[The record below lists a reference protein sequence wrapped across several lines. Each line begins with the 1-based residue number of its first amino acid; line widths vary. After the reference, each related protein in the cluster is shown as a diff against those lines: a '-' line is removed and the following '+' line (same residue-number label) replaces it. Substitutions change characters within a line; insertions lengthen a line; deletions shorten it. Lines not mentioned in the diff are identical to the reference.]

1 MGRGDFIVLGAT
13 GMQGRIVSRD
23 LLEKGYHVLLCGR
36 DASRVNPL
44 LKKYKNSSYQ
54 SFDARNMGRMIS
66 MLKEC
71 DAKVVINCVEGDWN
85 LDILNACAATR
96 KHCIDLGSDI
106 PMTKGQI
113 KMHLD
118 LKKKG
123 LTHIT
128 GCGSVPGIGN
138 VMLRHAVHKFDSVGS
153 VEVGFNWD
161 SNIKKFVV
169 PFSIQSII
177 EEFTSPAQVIVNNK
191 KGEINPMDS
200 IVMSYHH
207 EIGREPQFNVG
218 HHPETYTFYR
228 HCKGKGIK
236 TVKFYAGFP
245 RHSFDAIKQMI
256 ELGYG
261 GKEPIPYVCGDKI
274 KPIEFLT
281 EILKK
286 LPMPKGYTEK
296 ENLWVEIKGKKNG
309 KKKELLME
317 CIVSTLKGWEDAGC
331 NIDTGMPAS
340 IMAQMIHKEEI
351 KERGS
356 FAPEDIVPVQPFFDE
371 LARRQMVVLE
381 NGKLIN

>member
-1 MGRGDFIVLGAT
+1 MGREEFIVLGAT

-36 DASRVNPL
+36 DAGRVNGL
-44 LKKYKNSSYQ
+44 LKRYKNSSYQ
-54 SFDARNMGRMIS
+54 SFDARDMSRTTS
-66 MLKEC
+66 MLKES

-85 LDILNACAATR
+85 LNLLTACIVAR
-96 KHCIDLGSDI
+96 KHSLDLGSDI
-106 PMTKGQI
+106 PMTKNQM
-113 KMHLD
+113 KMHLN

-138 VMLRHAVHKFDSVGS
+138 VMLRHAVHAFDSIDT
-153 VEVGFNWD
+153 VEVGFNWN

-177 EEFTSPAQVIVNNK
+177 EEFTSPAPVIVNNK
-191 KGEINPMDS
+191 MNKINPMDS
-200 IVMSYHH
+200 IIVASHH
-207 EIGREPQFNVG
+207 KIGRQPQFNVG

-228 HCKGKGIK
+228 HCKGKGIR

-245 RHSFDAIKQMI
+245 RHSFDAITQMI

-261 GKEPIPYVCGDKI
+261 GKEPIQYTCGDKI

-281 EILKK
+281 EVLKN
-286 LPMPKGYTEK
+286 LPVPEGYKEK
-296 ENLWVEIKGKKNG
+296 ENLWVEIKGKRNRKN
-309 KKKELLME
+309 KEILME
-317 CIVSTLKGWEDAGC
+317 CIVPTLEGWEEAGC

-340 IMAQMIHKEEI
+340 IMAQMISKGEI
-351 KERGS
+351 NERGS
-356 FAPEDIVPVQPFFDE
+356 FAPEDIVPVKPFFEE
-371 LARRQMVVLE
+371 LSRRQMIVLE
-381 NGKLIN
+381 NGKRIN